1 MHGEGEQSI
10 EEHGADLTVR
20 RSGTAELFGGTIPD
34 SVGAPIALIPAVVA
48 VSSEVISLVGTDR
61 DEHVPAAGWAQDS
74 FFWQKVPLEEGGCQI
89 GTNAKSHWS
98 ASTSPAPC
106 KSTQV
111 RPSASWESSVT
122 RFNSIINRNV
132 VVIPLADMQELTFRP
147 RRGDILVHQ
156 ACPSPRSRRGRA
168 RCAGH

>member
-111 RPSASWESSVT
+111 RPSASWEQDH
-122 RFNSIINRNV
+122 
-132 VVIPLADMQELTFRP
+132 PLQLD
-147 RRGDILVHQ
+147 HQ
-156 ACPSPRSRRGRA
+156 SQRGRDPA
-168 RCAGH
+168 CRYAGADLPPPAW